1 MPFSHGMAI
10 RMKEWGMLAYPRQSV
25 HLPVNALNDWGRSG
39 RALGE
44 GIEQA
49 GAGAAALAGALER
62 VQAAGNEADIS
73 SALSRIGQETAEEL
87 MDLPVR
93 DWDYSWRQAYQPR
106 LREYLDTLSGRA
118 REQAQ
123 ELSDS
128 FSALH
133 SLEGRR
139 KMELR
144 KVSRA
149 RQQWQTQVE
158 HAVEQGDT
166 ESALSWM
173 EQGRGLF
180 LPEEQFP
187 QQLEAVQSRS
197 LLRNWQHRLEQ
208 NPQLTLLA
216 WDSDDSPKPAGEN
229 ERHSLESALEQTRL
243 TLRASLAARMTA
255 AVEQGLE
262 PDAVGLEQAAEA
274 GVVDPRYLEQAKE
287 PRHALAVDE
296 ACDWRRRID
305 EHTPDASDDLLVGL
319 SLAPI
324 PLEERRTLIRRTQ
337 TMSQIPQEQR
347 LGMSRSL
354 WSMYHDGYFGCPGD
368 AEALRCLARLQAE
381 SETRLLSGTEKD
393 QVAWLEN
400 LRRNQDDWVCYQMT

>member
-25 HLPVNALNDWGRSG
+25 HLPLNALNDWGRSG
-39 RALGE
+39 RTLGE
-44 GIEQA
+44 GIGQA
-49 GAGAAALAGALER
+49 GAGAAALAGAIER
-62 VQAAGNEADIS
+62 VQAAGDEADIS

-87 MDLPVR
+87 MELPVR
-93 DWDYSWRQAYQPR
+93 DWDYSWQQAYQPR

-123 ELSDS
+123 ELSAS

-166 ESALSWM
+166 GAALSWM

-208 NPQLTLLA
+208 NPQQTLLA
-216 WDSDDSPKPAGEN
+216 WNSDDAPKPAGEN
-229 ERHSLESALEQTRL
+229 ELLSLESALEQTRL
-243 TLRASLAARMTA
+243 TLRAALAAQMAA
-255 AVEQGLE
+255 AVEQGQE
-262 PDAVGLEQAAEA
+262 PDSAGLEQAAEA
-274 GVVDPRYLEQAKE
+274 GVVDHRYLEQVKA
-287 PRHALAVDE
+287 PRHALAADE

-305 EHTPDASDDLLVGL
+305 EHSPEDADDLLVAL

-324 PLEERRTLIRRTQ
+324 PLEARRNLIHRAQ
-337 TMSQIPQEQR
+337 TMSRIPQEQR

-354 WSMYHDGYFGCPGD
+354 WRMYHDGYFGCPGD
-368 AEALRCLARLQAE
+368 AEALHCMARLQAE
-381 SETRLLSGTEKD
+381 SENRLLSGAEKD
-393 QVAWLEN
+393 RLAWLEG
-400 LRRNQDDWVCYQMT
+400 LRRNQDDWVCYQMS